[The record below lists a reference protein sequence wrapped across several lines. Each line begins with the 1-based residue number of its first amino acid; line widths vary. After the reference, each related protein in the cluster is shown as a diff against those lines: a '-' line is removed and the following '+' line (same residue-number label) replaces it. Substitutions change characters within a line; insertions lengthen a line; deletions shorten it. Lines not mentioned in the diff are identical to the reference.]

1 MGRFIMGVALIC
13 LSLPSPARA
22 ESAREWRFEAQ
33 GEGNK
38 LMLHEVPRPSA
49 GPGQVVVRIRA
60 TSLNR
65 RDLSVMDNAY
75 GPGSDANGLVPLSDG
90 AGEVVEVG
98 DGVTRFT
105 VGDRVAGTFFR
116 GWVDGAAT
124 PQALASARGGG
135 SGGMLAEFIV
145 SDEADLVS
153 IPQHLT
159 WEEAA
164 TLPCAAVTAWVGLF
178 ASGDLNAGDWVLLE
192 GTGGVSTFGL
202 LFAVAAGAKPVVTS
216 SSDDKLAQAQDM
228 GAVATVNYR
237 KNPEWQQA
245 VLQATGGAGVD
256 HVLEVG
262 GKDTLPKAL
271 EALASRGHIAIIG
284 GLSGFA
290 QELPVGP
297 LLMKHAQVS
306 GIYVG
311 SRSDFESMNAFIDEH
326 EIRPVI
332 DRVFDFEDAPD
343 AFEYMA
349 NGDFMGKI
357 VIRM

>member
-1 MGRFIMGVALIC
+1 MNRIIAGVALGS
-13 LSLPSPARA
+13 LSLPSAGTEP
-22 ESAREWRFEAQ
+22 AREWRFEVD
-33 GEGNK
+33 GEGNR
-38 LMLHEVPRPSA
+38 LVLHEVQRPA
-49 GPGQVVVRIRA
+49 AAPGEVVVRMRA

-65 RDLSVMDNAY
+65 RDMYVMANAY
-75 GPGSDANGLVPLSDG
+75 GPGSNADGLVPLSDG

-98 DGVTRFT
+98 DGVTRFA

-116 GWVDGAAT
+116 GWVDGAPA
-124 PQALASARGGG
+124 PRALASARGGG

-153 IPQHLT
+153 IPEHLS

-178 ASGDLNAGDWVLLE
+178 ARGDLEAGDWVLLE

-202 LFAVAAGAKPVVTS
+202 LFAVAADAKPVITS
-216 SSDDKLAQAQDM
+216 SSDEKLARAQSL

-237 KNPEWQQA
+237 RNPEWQQA

-262 GKDTLPKAL
+262 GEDTLPKAL
-271 EALASRGHIAIIG
+271 EALASGGHVAMIG
-284 GLSGFA
+284 GLTGFVQDIPA
-290 QELPVGP
+290 GP
-297 LLMKHAQVS
+297 LMMKHGRVS

-311 SRSDFESMNAFIDEH
+311 SRADFEAMNAFIEEH
-326 EIRPVI
+326 GIRPVI
-332 DRVFDFEDAPD
+332 DRVFDFEDAPA
-343 AFEYMA
+343 AFEHML